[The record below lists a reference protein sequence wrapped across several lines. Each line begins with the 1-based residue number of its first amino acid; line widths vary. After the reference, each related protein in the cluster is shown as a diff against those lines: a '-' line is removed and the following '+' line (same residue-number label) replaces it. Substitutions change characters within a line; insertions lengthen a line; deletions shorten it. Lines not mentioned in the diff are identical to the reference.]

1 MIQYP
6 SISICKKYAVEGP
19 SSLYDESFDINKV
32 VESYRNKTQSLNEQI
47 YFFTHPGIMNLTFPC
62 TTILGGTTPGR
73 PCVFPVTYLFGPM
86 EPYFSNKCFD
96 GYMLNTPQSGCFTK
110 VGNNNSVDHWE
121 RTDNF
126 WGYCPKECNGELP
139 VPSSPYN
146 LAKSKYANL
155 WSSHFFDLNAWE
167 NGLCH
172 TYDPSVKTEI
182 GKVNHAYFMM
192 SYLTQVSYNDYDI
205 FIHEK
210 GQFWPRA
217 GMTPF
222 GQPNSI
228 REGLKKVVSR
238 EFSLASKVG
247 NLFIFFVLIADDKI
261 RFVLKCKNSK
271 L

>member
-1 MIQYP
+1 
-6 SISICKKYAVEGP
+6 
-19 SSLYDESFDINKV
+19 
-32 VESYRNKTQSLNEQI
+32 
-47 YFFTHPGIMNLTFPC
+47 
-62 TTILGGTTPGR
+62 
-73 PCVFPVTYLFGPM
+73 
-86 EPYFSNKCFD
+86 
-96 GYMLNTPQSGCFTK
+96 MLNTPPPGCFTK

-146 LAKSKYANL
+146 LAKSKYTNL
-155 WSSHFFDLNAWE
+155 WSSHLFDLNAWE

-172 TYDPSVKTEI
+172 TNDPSEKTET

-192 SYLTQVSYNDYDI
+192 SYLNHVSYNDYDI

-228 REGLKKVVSR
+228 REGFKKS
-238 EFSLASKVG
+238 S
-247 NLFIFFVLIADDKI
+247 
-261 RFVLKCKNSK
+261 
-271 L
+271 